1 MPLINMKKKLD
12 KSHKPKIKSDK
23 SKEIKDSE
31 QFRLTKEDLSQIPED
46 IREKIFEIQTAS
58 FYQGALPPPENVERY
73 EKVLPGT
80 FREILDLTKD
90 NAKHRREMDIASIE
104 LEKKYL
110 EEDINLRKKGQD
122 RAFLVV
128 FLGLLIVALCAY
140 LGETTIGGIL
150 AGTTLIALVPQFVS
164 GIKEKKKKSGK

>member
-1 MPLINMKKKLD
+1 MEKKSD
-12 KSHKPKIKSDK
+12 KSHKPKVNSNKP
-23 SKEIKDSE
+23 KEIKDSE

-58 FYQGALPPPENVERY
+58 FYQGTLPPPENIERY

-80 FREILDLTKD
+80 FREILDLAKD
-90 NAKHRREMDIASIE
+90 NAKHRREMDISSIE

-110 EEDINLRKKGQD
+110 EEDINLRKKGQN
-122 RAFLVV
+122 RAFFVV
-128 FLGLLIVALCAY
+128 FFGLLIVALCAY
-140 LGETTIGGIL
+140 LGETTIGAIL

-164 GIKEKKKKSGK
+164 GAKDKKKNSGK

>member
-1 MPLINMKKKLD
+1 MPLINMKKKTD
-12 KSHKPKIKSDK
+12 KSHKLEIKSDK
-23 SKEIKDSE
+23 SKDVRDSE
-31 QFRLTKEDLSQIPED
+31 QFGLTKEDLSQIPED

-58 FYQGALPPPENVERY
+58 FYQGTLPPPENIERY

-80 FREILDLTKD
+80 FREILDLAKD
-90 NAKHRREMDIASIE
+90 NAKHRREMDSASIE

-122 RAFLVV
+122 RAFFVV
-128 FLGLLIVALCAY
+128 FIGLLIVALCAY
-140 LGETTIGGIL
+140 LGETTIGAIL

-164 GIKEKKKKSGK
+164 GAKDKKKNSGK